1 MLPAFTFLAV
11 ASLLAGL
18 VFLLMRVE
26 PHGRDLES
34 LSDEFRDTVA
44 RGEAGPAAAEPVAPA

>member
-11 ASLLAGL
+11 ASLAAGL

-34 LSDEFRDTVA
+34 LSDEFRESVREA
-44 RGEAGPAAAEPVAPA
+44 APAGPAA

>member
-1 MLPAFTFLAV
+1 MAPAFSFLAV

-18 VFLLMRVE
+18 VFLLMKLE

-34 LSDEFRDTVA
+34 LSTELVAGRD
-44 RGEAGPAAAEPVAPA
+44 